1 MKEEEEM
8 RLSKLVV
15 IAIVSVL
22 LVFCAV
28 ASQAQQV
35 PKIRVAWVVP
45 QGNWAS
51 VLWEKRDLMRH
62 VGKTYNVETIRFQ
75 GTPMMITAL
84 AAGELDV
91 ANLAYSSFSLAIQNA
106 NMDDLRVIADEAQ
119 DGVGRTYSV
128 EFFVLKSGPIKK
140 VEDLK
145 GKVVAT
151 VGAGSAVD
159 IALRAML
166 RKHGLEEKR
175 DYTMV
180 EAGFPNMKA
189 MLVEKKVDLVPGVL
203 PFSFAL
209 AEVGNTLFTAKD
221 ALGGP
226 TQFVVWTARAGFLE
240 KNRAAMVDFMEDAIR
255 SARFFLDPKNHT
267 EAVDIA
273 ARVAKLPPS
282 AFQDYAFTEKDVYKD
297 PSMLPNL
304 DTLQRAIDT
313 QQQLGF
319 LKAKIDVMKHADLS
333 IVKEAAARIK

>member
-1 MKEEEEM
+1 M
-8 RLSKLVV
+8 L
-15 IAIVSVL
+15 
-22 LVFCAV
+22 AV
-28 ASQAQQV
+28 ERDAVGPQA
-35 PKIRVAWVVP
+35 
-45 QGNWAS
+45 
-51 VLWEKRDLMRH
+51 D
-62 VGKTYNVETIRFQ
+62 
-75 GTPMMITAL
+75 
-84 AAGELDV
+84 
-91 ANLAYSSFSLAIQNA
+91 
-106 NMDDLRVIADEAQ
+106 ADEAQ
-119 DGVGRTYSV
+119 DGVGKTYSV
-128 EFFVLKSGPIKK
+128 EFFVLKGGPIKR

-159 IALRAML
+159 IAMRAML

-180 EAGFPNMKA
+180 EAGFANMKA

-209 AEVGNTLFTAKD
+209 AEVGNRLFNAKD

-226 TQFVVWTARAGFLE
+226 TQFVVWTARAGFLQ

-255 SARFFLDPKNHT
+255 SARFFLDPKNQA

-282 AFQDYAFTEKDVYKD
+282 AFQGWAFTEKDVYKD
-297 PSMLPNL
+297 PNMLPDL
-304 DTLQRAIDT
+304 EALQRAIDA

-319 LKAKIDVMKHADLS
+319 LKTKIDVKKYADLS

>member
-1 MKEEEEM
+1 MQKEEKM
-8 RLSKLVV
+8 RVSKL
-15 IAIVSVL
+15 IAASIVSAL
-22 LVFCAV
+22 LVFAAV
-28 ASQAQQV
+28 PGLAQQI

-51 VLWEKRDLMRH
+51 VLWEKKDLMRH

-84 AAGELDV
+84 AAGELDI

-119 DGVGRTYSV
+119 DGVGKTYSV
-128 EFFVLKSGPIKK
+128 EFFVLKGGPVKK

-180 EAGFPNMKA
+180 EAGFANMKA

-226 TQFVVWTARAGFLE
+226 TQFVVWTARAGFLQ

-255 SARFFLDPKNHT
+255 SARFFLDPKNQAA
-267 EAVDIA
+267 AVDIA

-282 AFQDYAFTEKDVYKD
+282 AFQGWAFTEKDVYKD
-297 PSMLPNL
+297 PNMLPDL
-304 DTLQRAIDT
+304 DALQRAIDA

-319 LKAKIDVMKHADLS
+319 LKTKIDVKKYADLS